1 MMAIGIT
8 GALVLTACGDDDDAG
23 SGTFCDAAM
32 NYQAANVA
40 PNPSTASPDEL
51 ETTFTDL
58 QNSLEQL
65 QSTAPSEI
73 EADVTTVAS
82 TFEDLISALAAQDYD
97 FASMTTD
104 PDGQAAMEALSSQ
117 EMGTA
122 MGNIAEY
129 IAAECTTATTG

>member
-1 MMAIGIT
+1 MAIT
-8 GALVLTACGDDDDAG
+8 VAGALVLAACGDDDDAG
-23 SGTFCDAAM
+23 SGAFCDAAM
-32 NYQAANVA
+32 SYQAANVA
-40 PNPSTASPDEL
+40 PNPSTASAEEL

-73 EADVTTVAS
+73 EADVAVVAS
-82 TFEDLISALAAQDYD
+82 TFEDLISAFAAQDYD
-97 FASMTTD
+97 YASLTTD
-104 PDGQAAMEALSSQ
+104 PEGQRAMEALSSQ